1 LKIAIVLWLAICAW
15 CDMRTGEVPNPLTL
29 PAIAIGAVVAVLN
42 GLGAFALFAIILA
55 ALFFLY
61 PKIGIG
67 GADAKILTA
76 LAGLWPE
83 SLPVVLVG
91 LLVWSLARRLAGCRG
106 SYRAV
111 LPMTL
116 AMLLIFVV
124 DTAGFFP

>member
-1 LKIAIVLWLAICAW
+1 MKIAIVLWLAICAW

-29 PAIAIGAVVAVLN
+29 PAIAIGGIVAALN
-42 GLGAFALFAIILA
+42 GLGDFALFAIILA
-55 ALFFLY
+55 ALLFLY
-61 PKIGIG
+61 QKIGIG
-67 GADAKILTA
+67 GADAKILAA

-91 LLVWSLARRLAGCRG
+91 LFVWSLARRLAGRRD

-111 LPMTL
+111 LPMSL